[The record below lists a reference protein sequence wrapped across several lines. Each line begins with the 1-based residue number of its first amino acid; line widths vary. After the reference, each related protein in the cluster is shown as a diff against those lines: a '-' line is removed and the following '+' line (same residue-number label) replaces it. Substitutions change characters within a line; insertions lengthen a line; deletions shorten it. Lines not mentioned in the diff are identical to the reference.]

1 MQEKTAQAMEVAL
14 TQSTRIDEK
23 GTGSMRCPSTV
34 FDPILQISHL
44 LSEFGQG
51 QSRPSKQGEYEGP
64 WDDPS
69 ESL

>member
-1 MQEKTAQAMEVAL
+1 
-14 TQSTRIDEK
+14 
-23 GTGSMRCPSTV
+23 MRCPSTV
-34 FDPILQISHL
+34 FDPILQISNL